1 MVALLRNGAGPV
13 VMLRTELDALPV
25 AEKTGVA
32 FASVVTVR
40 NLAGATVPVMHA
52 CGHDLHMTAWIGTA
66 RWMAEHRQQWQGT
79 LMLVGQPAEE
89 TSGGAAAML
98 ADGLFTRFPKPDFV
112 VGFHDDDTMP
122 AGTIGFHPG
131 PFRAMSISPTITLF
145 GRGGHGAMPFNTV
158 DPVVMASRTVLA
170 LQTIVSREN
179 NPMDPVVVTIGSI
192 HGGTQGN
199 VIPDEVKLE
208 LSVRTFTDEVQA
220 RVLASIARIA
230 RAEAQAAGAPR
241 DPEITLPASGHV
253 VVNDPDLTRRL
264 GAALQQAIGA
274 DRVVE
279 MPAKMTSE
287 DFSEF
292 GRAGIPSVLLH
303 IGAVNPQ
310 QLAEARRTGIP
321 VPAPHSPNWLPDLE
335 PTLKA
340 AIRGKRWRC
349 SPSSRGGEP
358 GALDRL
364 DDVIRHIVGELRA
377 VDLQERR
384 ASGVVVHE
392 GRRLLPVDL
401 EPVQDNLFPVVGAR
415 HQPSAAVVA
424 GRAFARVLGVGAT
437 FFAHEARGQAPDDL
451 GFGQDNFDDDE
462 RRAPLDQRIER
473 FGLGNRAGK
482 PVEEEPVPRI
492 RLPQPFPDDLGDGAV
507 VNEAAALHDDR
518 DLAPQGGIRLNSVAQ
533 HRAGRDVRNA
543 PAPAELSRLRP
554 LTGPRG
560 TQHDYVQLHSRYG
573 IVYSRWSNSGF
584 AAV

>member
-1 MVALLRNGAGPV
+1 MIPLRLFLLAALVAATPAAAQTVADIDAYYADLQTLYQDLHRNPELGFQEVQTAAKLTARLKGFGFDVTTGVGRTGVVALLRNGAGPV

-25 AEKTGVA
+25 AEKTGVS

-40 NLAGATVPVMHA
+40 NLAGAMVPVMHA

-112 VGFHDDDTMP
+112 IGFHDDDTMP

-145 GRGGHGAMPFNTV
+145 GRGGHGAMPYNTV

-170 LQTIVSREN
+170 LQTVVSREN

-241 DPEITLPASGHV
+241 DPEITLPTSGHV

-264 GAALQQAIGA
+264 GAALQEAIGA

-340 AIRGKRWRC
+340 AIRG
-349 SPSSRGGEP
+349 ETV
-358 GALDRL
+358 ALL
-364 DDVIRHIVGELRA
+364 
-377 VDLQERR
+377 
-384 ASGVVVHE
+384 S
-392 GRRLLPVDL
+392 
-401 EPVQDNLFPVVGAR
+401 LFTR
-415 HQPSAAVVA
+415 Q
-424 GRAFARVLGVGAT
+424 
-437 FFAHEARGQAPDDL
+437 
-451 GFGQDNFDDDE
+451 
-462 RRAPLDQRIER
+462 
-473 FGLGNRAGK
+473 
-482 PVEEEPVPRI
+482 
-492 RLPQPFPDDLGDGAV
+492 
-507 VNEAAALHDDR
+507 
-518 DLAPQGGIRLNSVAQ
+518 
-533 HRAGRDVRNA
+533 
-543 PAPAELSRLRP
+543 
-554 LTGPRG
+554 
-560 TQHDYVQLHSRYG
+560 
-573 IVYSRWSNSGF
+573 
-584 AAV
+584 